1 MLIVSVDAHFTS
13 GMPTKRLAAD
23 CVFMDEA
30 GRLLVLDPPYKVTWD
45 VPGGI
50 VEVDESPRLAVR
62 REVLEEIGLDLV
74 PGPLLAVDWKPRDG
88 DVTEVVAL
96 LFDGGTLTA
105 QDVDR
110 IVTDPSEVRGYRFV
124 ELDEAALLLDDELF
138 ARVSIGLAARA
149 GGRVEFLENGLP
161 AWRAEGRRRPVH
173 GRRTR

>member
-1 MLIVSVDAHFTS
+1 MLIVTADAHFTS

-23 CVFMDEA
+23 CVFTDEA

-45 VPGGI
+45 IPGGI

-62 REVLEEIGLDLV
+62 REVLEEIGLDLE

-110 IVTDPSEVRGYRFV
+110 IVTDPSEVRAYRFV

-138 ARVSIGLAARA
+138 ARVSTGLAVRDGA
-149 GGRVEFLENGLP
+149 GSSISRTAVQQGASRVSGVP
-161 AWRAEGRRRPVH
+161 C
-173 GRRTR
+173 